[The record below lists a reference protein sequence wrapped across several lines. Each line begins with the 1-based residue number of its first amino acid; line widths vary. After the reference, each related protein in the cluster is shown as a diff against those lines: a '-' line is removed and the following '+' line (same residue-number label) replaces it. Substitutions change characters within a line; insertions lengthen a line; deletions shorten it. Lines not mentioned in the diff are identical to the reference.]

1 MKHLLVVVGLFCL
14 NVSPLWVLGVC
25 CLLLIAAFAVVIL
38 VLSGMIVMFVGR
50 CWYWVCAVASLS
62 TFICWAG
69 CAFTGLLSGVLN
81 EAFSLLIELVCA
93 VLVISALVQAF
104 DSAHA
109 LWAVLGKCWVPVTE
123 FVNNLS
129 TVLFNGN
136 LDSCSIGLVLIYSH
150 SPELLSSRLTINKN
164 GETCLSM

>member
-1 MKHLLVVVGLFCL
+1 MKHILVIVGLFCL

-25 CLLLIAAFAVVIL
+25 CLFFDSAFAVVIL
-38 VLSGMIVMFVGR
+38 VLSGMTVMFVGR

-62 TFICWAG
+62 TFIGWAG
-69 CAFTGLLSGVLN
+69 CAFTGLPSRVLN
-81 EAFSLLIELVCA
+81 EAFSLLIEFVCA

-129 TVLFNGN
+129 SMVHYYPCTV
-136 LDSCSIGLVLIYSH
+136 
-150 SPELLSSRLTINKN
+150 
-164 GETCLSM
+164 